1 MESDKYMTTGPV
13 NLPPDPSRVIE
24 GLRDTGYTFNTAIA
38 DVIDNSITHGNAS
51 KISVGIDMDLDG
63 KILVTIADNGIGME
77 LEKLINAMK
86 YGSQALDDPLSL
98 GKFGLGLKTASTA
111 YCRRLS
117 VLTRPKGGNEYLKAV
132 WDLDHIAEV
141 NAWKLLMED
150 PSAADLQYLNG
161 VSEDSG
167 TVVIWEKVDRAI
179 KEYQSP
185 TGSAARRALT
195 KLKER
200 LEFHISLVY
209 QKYLD
214 PNVYEWSTLSIDL
227 NGNAIH
233 AWDPFCTAEEDT
245 ELLAE
250 DKQPVYDEND
260 NSVGEFT
267 IKAYALPN
275 KFSFS
280 SVEARQNARLGNS
293 MQGFYIYRHG
303 RLIHNGSWLGL
314 FTQEPHGSLHRVEFC
329 FDHNLDEA
337 FQLDIKKSRI
347 LLNEGIASW
356 LKNEFLPA
364 PRRAADKKYR
374 KGKRSEITASTA
386 GIHDSSN
393 SLIASRESEVS
404 GSKVEVV
411 DMKRGEAMVTNRYG
425 ESKIKLT
432 ISEAENPSEL
442 FVKPVESIDD
452 GLLWEPGIID
462 SNKAVLINTGHIYY
476 ERVYL
481 PNKNDGVIVQ
491 GVDSLLW
498 ALCEAEM
505 STINDKTQR
514 YFRELRFEVS
524 RVLRNLIEELPEGE
538 IED

>member
-209 QKYLD
+209 QKYL
-214 PNVYEWSTLSIDL
+214 
-227 NGNAIH
+227 
-233 AWDPFCTAEEDT
+233 
-245 ELLAE
+245 
-250 DKQPVYDEND
+250 
-260 NSVGEFT
+260 
-267 IKAYALPN
+267 
-275 KFSFS
+275 
-280 SVEARQNARLGNS
+280 
-293 MQGFYIYRHG
+293 
-303 RLIHNGSWLGL
+303 
-314 FTQEPHGSLHRVEFC
+314 
-329 FDHNLDEA
+329 
-337 FQLDIKKSRI
+337 
-347 LLNEGIASW
+347 
-356 LKNEFLPA
+356 
-364 PRRAADKKYR
+364 
-374 KGKRSEITASTA
+374 
-386 GIHDSSN
+386 
-393 SLIASRESEVS
+393 
-404 GSKVEVV
+404 
-411 DMKRGEAMVTNRYG
+411 
-425 ESKIKLT
+425 
-432 ISEAENPSEL
+432 
-442 FVKPVESIDD
+442 
-452 GLLWEPGIID
+452 
-462 SNKAVLINTGHIYY
+462 
-476 ERVYL
+476 
-481 PNKNDGVIVQ
+481 
-491 GVDSLLW
+491 
-498 ALCEAEM
+498 
-505 STINDKTQR
+505 
-514 YFRELRFEVS
+514 
-524 RVLRNLIEELPEGE
+524 
-538 IED
+538 

>member
-1 MESDKYMTTGPV
+1 MTTGPV

-214 PNVYEWSTLSIDL
+214 PNVSEWSTLSIDL

>member
-1 MESDKYMTTGPV
+1 MEGDKNMTTGPIS
-13 NLPPDPSRVIE
+13 LPPDPSRVIE
-24 GLRDTGYTFNTAIA
+24 GLRDTGYTFNTAMA
-38 DVIDNSITHGNAS
+38 DILDNSITHGKAT
-51 KISVGIDMDLDG
+51 KISVGINMDLDG
-63 KILVTIADNGIGME
+63 RILVTIADNGCGMAQE
-77 LEKLINAMK
+77 DLINAMK
-86 YGSQALDDPLSL
+86 YGSQALEDPLSL

-117 VLTRPKGGNEYLKAV
+117 VLTRSKSSDEYLKAV

-141 NAWKLLMED
+141 NEWKLLLDD
-150 PSAADLQYLNG
+150 PSEAEIQYLSG
-161 VSEDSG
+161 VSDNTG

-185 TGSAARRALT
+185 TGSAARRALS

-214 PNVYEWSTLSIDL
+214 PNVSEWSTLSIDL
-227 NGNAIH
+227 NGTIVK

-245 ELLAE
+245 ELLAK
-250 DKQPVYDEND
+250 DTQTVFDEND
-260 NSVGEFT
+260 IPVGEFT
-267 IKAYALPN
+267 INAYALPN
-275 KFSFS
+275 KFNFS
-280 SVEARQNARLGNS
+280 SVEARQKARLANN

-314 FTQEPHGSLHRVEFC
+314 FAQEPHGSLHRVEFC

-337 FQLDIKKSRI
+337 FQLDLKKSRI
-347 LLNEGIASW
+347 LLNEGIAYW
-356 LKNEFLPA
+356 LKNEFLPS
-364 PRRAADKKYR
+364 PRREANKKYR
-374 KGKRSEITASTA
+374 KGKRSETMASTA

-393 SLIASRESEVS
+393 VLIAGRESEVS

-411 DMKRGEAMVTNRYG
+411 DANTGESKVTNRYG

-432 ISEAENPSEL
+432 VSETENPSEL
-442 FVKPVESIDD
+442 FVKPVDSIDD
-452 GLLWEPGIID
+452 GLLWEPGIIN
-462 SNKAVLINTGHIYY
+462 SNKAVLINTGHLFYD
-476 ERVYL
+476 RVYL
-481 PNKNDGVIVQ
+481 PNKNDGVVVQ

-505 STINDKTQR
+505 STVNDKTQR

-524 RVLRNLIEELPEGE
+524 RILRNIIDELPEGE